1 MGNIMN
7 KRYFLISLVL
17 IVLLSAVVLLY
28 HASLSSEEGAVVLIH
43 TAGEGEVRIV
53 EGDDRF
59 GPLYEECLAVL
70 HSLMPPVE
78 MYVSW
83 EDLSNHMDEEEGTYV
98 VLTLPE
104 PTKLMHSYHVSEKTK
119 SETITLQSAI
129 FGLHDFGP
137 YADGALFVITV
148 APDTFR
154 EDGSPQVV
162 AYNSERGLERLS
174 ALVNGFLPGG
184 GRKGGN

>member
-1 MGNIMN
+1 MN

-43 TAGEGEVRIV
+43 TAGEGEVRIA

-70 HSLMPPVE
+70 HSLTPPVE

-83 EDLSNHMDEEEGTYV
+83 EDLSNHMGEEEGTYV

-104 PTKLMHSYHVSEKTK
+104 PTELVHSYHVSEKTK

-137 YADGALFVITV
+137 YADGDLFVITG

-162 AYNSERGLERLS
+162 AYNSERGLEHLS
-174 ALVNGFLPGG
+174 ALVNGSLPGG